1 MIATMNPGSGWPRNT
16 FPITSPMKNWVLAL
30 LLLAGSTA
38 GAFAGNINGR
48 WKTSLPSP
56 DGGTG
61 PDLFFTFAVKG
72 DQLTGTVDSPMGA
85 NEIKRGKVNGSAFGF
100 AIEFDGNAIE
110 YKCQLVSDDEISME
124 VVGFGDG
131 MKMNLTR
138 AKDEPA
144 KAVDSSPPSA
154 PRTHAWWRD
163 RVPGQRP
170 YTVDSKKLPL
180 ISVKGNKFVDPN
192 GNTVLF
198 RGLAISDPD
207 KLEMQGHWSKEHFI
221 KVKEMGTKLVR
232 IPIHPV
238 AWRERTPAEY
248 LKLLDQAV
256 GWCTEL
262 EMYVMLDWHS
272 IGNLETEVFQ
282 DPMYDTTRKETFNFW
297 RIMAR
302 HFAGHNTVVFFELF
316 NEPTT
321 YRDQLGPV
329 TWGDWKKLVESEI
342 TMIRAADPQAIPVVA
357 GFDWAYD
364 LTPVRLDP
372 IAAERIAYSVHPY
385 ANKRP
390 QPWEPKWELDFG
402 FVADKYPVIATEFG
416 GFPKP
421 PPPNSET
428 PASSP
433 TGPGARNAT
442 YGPEIIKYLEGKGIS
457 WTVWCFDPT
466 WGTTLIKNWNY
477 ELNASGEFAKAA
489 MNGKIQ

>member
-1 MIATMNPGSGWPRNT
+1 VIFEKMDRDGRILHGFQGLGGVCSPRVVRNTPGARAMIATMNPGSGWPRNT

-180 ISVKGNKFVDPN
+180 ISKQV
-192 GNTVLF
+192 
-198 RGLAISDPD
+198 RGPERQHGPLP
-207 KLEMQGHWSKEHFI
+207 
-221 KVKEMGTKLVR
+221 R
-232 IPIHPV
+232 IG
-238 AWRERTPAEY
+238 
-248 LKLLDQAV
+248 D
-256 GWCTEL
+256 
-262 EMYVMLDWHS
+262 
-272 IGNLETEVFQ
+272 
-282 DPMYDTTRKETFNFW
+282 
-297 RIMAR
+297 
-302 HFAGHNTVVFFELF
+302 
-316 NEPTT
+316 
-321 YRDQLGPV
+321 LGP
-329 TWGDWKKLVESEI
+329 
-342 TMIRAADPQAIPVVA
+342 RQ
-357 GFDWAYD
+357 
-364 LTPVRLDP
+364 
-372 IAAERIAYSVHPY
+372 
-385 ANKRP
+385 
-390 QPWEPKWELDFG
+390 
-402 FVADKYPVIATEFG
+402 
-416 GFPKP
+416 
-421 PPPNSET
+421 
-428 PASSP
+428 
-433 TGPGARNAT
+433 ARNAGALEQGAFHQGQGDGHKT
-442 YGPEIIKYLEGKGIS
+442 GPHPHPSRRLARTHAG
-457 WTVWCFDPT
+457 
-466 WGTTLIKNWNY
+466 
-477 ELNASGEFAKAA
+477 
-489 MNGKIQ
+489 